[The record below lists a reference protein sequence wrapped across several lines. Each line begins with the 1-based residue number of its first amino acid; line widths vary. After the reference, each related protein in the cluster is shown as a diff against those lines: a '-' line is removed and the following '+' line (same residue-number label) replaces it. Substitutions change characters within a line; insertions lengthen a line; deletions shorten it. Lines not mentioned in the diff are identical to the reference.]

1 MYGAKSP
8 ERCPSNVAYATPRPA
23 PDATTRLTKV
33 PFGTPVTFRDTSV
46 HVAPPSR
53 ETWMLPSSAP
63 THRMSASSG
72 DSLIV
77 VNSLYDDSPSFL
89 ESMGSLP
96 STP

>member
-1 MYGAKSP
+1 
-8 ERCPSNVAYATPRPA
+8 
-23 PDATTRLTKV
+23 DATTRLTKV

-96 STP
+96 STPMILSVSRFTWRVRSFVGVHDDP